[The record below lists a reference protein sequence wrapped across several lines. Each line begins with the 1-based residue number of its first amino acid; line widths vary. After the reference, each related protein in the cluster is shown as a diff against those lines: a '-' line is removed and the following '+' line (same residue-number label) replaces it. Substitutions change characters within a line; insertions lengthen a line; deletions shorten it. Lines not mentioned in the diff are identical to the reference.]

1 MKIKYLI
8 LGLLACS
15 AMNSAYAI
23 DAKYRELLIQSGCT
37 QVSEMQGC
45 DIYKSKEQNAK
56 AGFVTQQPQQTIS
69 NQSTHQTD
77 WVAQKADGSKL
88 ATIKTDDAKR
98 VWVNS
103 KRVFF
108 VKKGK
113 DQLQFKKDKI
123 TYVIFTEQN
132 RYSQSYWHNQKANMH
147 GKIIV
152 K

>member
-1 MKIKYLI
+1 MEIKYLI
-8 LGLLACS
+8 FGLLAYS

-69 NQSTHQTD
+69 NQSIHQKD
-77 WVAQKADGSKL
+77 WIAQKADGSKL
-88 ATIKTDDAKR
+88 ATIKIDDEKR

-123 TYVIFTEQN
+123 TYVIFTDQN

-147 GKIIV
+147 GKIV
-152 K
+152 AK

>member
-8 LGLLACS
+8 FGLLAYS

-56 AGFVTQQPQQTIS
+56 AGFVTQQPQQMIS
-69 NQSTHQTD
+69 NQSIHQKD

-88 ATIKTDDAKR
+88 ATIKIDDEKR
-98 VWVNS
+98 VRVNS

-123 TYVIFTEQN
+123 TYVIFTDQN
-132 RYSQSYWHNQKANMH
+132 RYS
-147 GKIIV
+147 
-152 K
+152 

>member
-8 LGLLACS
+8 FGLLAYS

-56 AGFVTQQPQQTIS
+56 AGFVTQQHQQTIS
-69 NQSTHQTD
+69 NQSIHQKD
-77 WVAQKADGSKL
+77 WIAQRADGSKL
-88 ATIKTDDAKR
+88 AIIKIDDEKR
-98 VWVNS
+98 VWLNS

-123 TYVIFTEQN
+123 TYVIFTDQN

-147 GKIIV
+147 GKIV
-152 K
+152 LK

>member
-8 LGLLACS
+8 FGLLAYS

-56 AGFVTQQPQQTIS
+56 AGFVIQQPQQRIS
-69 NQSTHQTD
+69 NQSIHQKD
-77 WVAQKADGSKL
+77 WIAQKADGSKL
-88 ATIKTDDAKR
+88 ATIKIDDEKH

-123 TYVIFTEQN
+123 TYVIFTDQN

-147 GKIIV
+147 GKIV
-152 K
+152 LK